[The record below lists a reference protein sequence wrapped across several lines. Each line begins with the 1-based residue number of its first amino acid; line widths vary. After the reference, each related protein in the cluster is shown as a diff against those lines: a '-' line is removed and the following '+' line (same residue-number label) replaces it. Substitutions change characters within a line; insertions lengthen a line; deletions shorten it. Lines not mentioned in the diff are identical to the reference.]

1 MGITVFSSSL
11 GDVQVPFSSNGTMQS
26 SAALQGGQ
34 AAGFVR
40 SCGNASVQVS
50 AAGQGN
56 GADTTDDV
64 LFTYALPA
72 NALDAAGRQITITAA
87 GKFAST
93 ANNKRIKIWW
103 GTTTQT
109 VGAAVAG
116 GTLIAD
122 SGVATTNGG
131 GWSASVQVQKY
142 GANGSN
148 TQIATCAAVVAGAT
162 HLGTSAPATLTAVE
176 SGVIN
181 ITITGSSPTTGAA
194 NDVVGQLFD
203 IAYNN

>member
-1 MGITVFSSSL
+1 MLTVFSSQL
-11 GDVQVPFSSNGTMQS
+11 GDVQLPLSSNGNLLSSGLIQS
-26 SAALQGGQ
+26 GSATSAV
-34 AAGFVR
+34 VR
-40 SCGNASVQVS
+40 SGGNASVQVS
-50 AAGQGN
+50 SAGLGN

-72 NALDAAGRQITITAA
+72 NAMDAAGRQVTITAA
-87 GKFAST
+87 GKFAAT

-109 VGAAVAG
+109 VGSAVAG

-122 SGVATTNGG
+122 SGVVTTNGG
-131 GWSASVQVQKY
+131 GWTATVQIQKY

-148 TQIATCAAVVAGAT
+148 TQIGTNAQVVAGAT
-162 HLGTSAPATLTAVE
+162 HLGTAAPTLLTATE

-181 ITITGSSPTTGAA
+181 ITITGASSTTGAA
-194 NDVVGQLFD
+194 NDVLGQLFD
-203 IAYNN
+203 VAFNN